1 MNVLQRRMF
10 QQGGVSSSYSGNI
23 QKFVTD
29 RIAAGMNPDDI
40 VAEGI
45 QVGIN
50 PQFTRDLI
58 DQFTPAPAPVD
69 PRSQVQIPMPRRPQE
84 TVVTAPRIESID
96 VSQLDQD
103 RFIPVPGLDEGVP
116 EDDMFAQERPV
127 EKAEPELGPNQVMIG
142 SDVYNMPANFEQMVQ
157 NRDIDGVTLYPI
169 INNPNAKFGS
179 NVAKILEEFV
189 QEDEPFQITAKTSG
203 LGFEERRGTV
213 YGPEDFGSLAVQF
226 GLNVGKALEIPARGI
241 AGFLG
246 EAGGGARLRKRFR
259 EAIPEVP
266 TREQL
271 SLARL
276 QSIPGVEYQPPE
288 LIAPVVEEETI
299 DQKLQKLETPTVAQ
313 EVPTKPAVK
322 ETVVE
327 EEITPEEAVVTEEE
341 KAAKEEGKKVK
352 ETKEDE
358 LYVDVENEQ
367 SSLESMKSVFS
378 NPNFVRFIG
387 NLGSQ
392 MTKTSQIG
400 AGIGLGA
407 AQTFEERKLL
417 EFEKEKAIREALL
430 KGKEIPKISDLE
442 SIAKRDESLANTL
455 KDFQNSRDNLKK
467 LDGVINEIE
476 AGGATGLVGLLGKAK
491 DQFLTLIKEGYGKDF
506 DQLSPRTRAEAAV
519 KVLQQKSIRD
529 LLGESGK
536 TISNLDRK
544 IIEDIFGTID
554 TFTPPAIIIDKL
566 RDTRKGFVDS
576 IKRQQSQA
584 NIDLQFFRRANQES
598 STLSSDYQT
607 ILDLLEFSPAP
618 YGEVE
623 PSETIDFRSQFTK

>member
-50 PQFTRDLI
+50 PQFTRELI
-58 DQFTPAPAPVD
+58 AQFTPAPAPVD

-84 TVVTAPRIESID
+84 TIVTAPRIESID

-103 RFIPVPGLDEGVP
+103 RFIPVPGLDEEAP
-116 EDDMFAQERPV
+116 EDEMFAQERPV

-179 NVAKILEEFV
+179 NVAKILEQFV
-189 QEDEPFQITAKTSG
+189 QEDEPFQITERMSG
-203 LGFEERRGTV
+203 LGFEERRGTA
-213 YGPEDFGSLAVQF
+213 YRPEDIGSATVDVSL
-226 GLNVGKALEIPARGI
+226 GIGRLLEGPVSGI

-246 EAGGGARLRKRFR
+246 EVAGGARQRKRFR
-259 EAIPEVP
+259 EAIPSVP
-266 TREQL
+266 TREEL

-288 LIAPVVEEETI
+288 LIAPTVETTIDKELEDLTKPTIVEE
-299 DQKLQKLETPTVAQ
+299 
-313 EVPTKPAVK
+313 VPAEK
-322 ETVVE
+322 EIVGEAVVE

-341 KAAKEEGKKVK
+341 KLAKEEGKKVK

-358 LYVDVENEQ
+358 PYVDVENEK
-367 SSLESMKSVFS
+367 SSLEAMKTVFS
-378 NPNFVRFIG
+378 NPDFVRYIG
-387 NLGSQ
+387 NIGSQ

-417 EFEKEKAIREALL
+417 EFEKEKAVREALL
-430 KGKEIPKISDLE
+430 KGKEILKISDLE
-442 SIAKRDESLANTL
+442 AIAKRDESLANTL
-455 KDFQNSRDNLKK
+455 KEFQNSRDNLKK
-467 LDGVINEIE
+467 LDGVISEIE

-491 DQFLTLIKEGYGKDF
+491 DQFLTLVKEGYGKDF

-566 RDTRKGFVDS
+566 KDTRKGFVDS

-584 NIDLQFFRRANQES
+584 NIDLEFFRRSKQDS
-598 STLSSDYQT
+598 SAVSSDYQT
-607 ILDLLEFSPAP
+607 IKDLLEFSPAP

-623 PSETIDFRSQFTK
+623 PSETIDFRSQFRK